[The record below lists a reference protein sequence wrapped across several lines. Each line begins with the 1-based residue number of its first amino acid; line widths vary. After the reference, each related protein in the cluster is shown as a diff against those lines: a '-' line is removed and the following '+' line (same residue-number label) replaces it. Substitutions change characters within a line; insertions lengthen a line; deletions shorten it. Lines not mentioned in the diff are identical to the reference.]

1 MAKPNHLAFEV
12 VLHREKDGGYWVE
25 VPRLKGCLSQGD
37 SREDALKNVR
47 EAIELYLE
55 TLGDYK
61 PREMKKNEV
70 EVHTV
75 VICA

>member
-1 MAKPNHLAFEV
+1 MAKTNPLAFEV

-25 VPRLKGCLSQGD
+25 VPQLKGCVSQGD
-37 SREDALKNVR
+37 SRKEALKNIR

-55 TLGDYK
+55 TVGAYV

-75 VICA
+75 VVGA

>member
-1 MAKPNHLAFEV
+1 MTKTNPLAFEV
-12 VLHREKDGGYWVE
+12 VLHREEDGGYWVE
-25 VPRLKGCLSQGD
+25 VPRLKGCVSQGD
-37 SREDALKNVR
+37 NRDDALKNIR

-55 TLGDYK
+55 TIGDYK

-75 VICA
+75 VVGA

>member
-1 MAKPNHLAFEV
+1 MGKANPLAFKV

-25 VPRLKGCLSQGD
+25 VPQLKGCVSQGD
-37 SREDALKNVR
+37 NREDALKNVQ

-55 TLGDYK
+55 TIGTYV

-75 VICA
+75 VVGA